1 MAPNENIAATG
12 SILTTFEV
20 ADKAMD
26 IPLLNDVVSGVK
38 KIADPIS
45 PYVEQ
50 TYNILKDK
58 AKESL
63 PEDVK
68 EKVETTLSSIGST
81 IDNFAC
87 NGFDQL
93 TAAVPSIKTT
103 SSTFLMENTTEL
115 IENTK
120 EV

>member
-1 MAPNENIAATG
+1 MAPNENIAAR
-12 SILTTFEV
+12 SNLTTYKV
-20 ADKAMD
+20 VDKAMD
-26 IPLLNDVVSGVK
+26 IPLVNDVVSGVK

-45 PYVEQ
+45 PYVGQ
-50 TYNILKDK
+50 THNILKDK

-87 NGFDQL
+87 NGIDQL

-103 SSTFLMENTTEL
+103 SSTFLMEYYRVDG
-115 IENTK
+115 K
-120 EV
+120 H